1 MTSRTHHATAA
12 VARTAALLTL
22 VLAVTAACGGS
33 RRADTTPV
41 AEPESPEAAACRAEA
56 RNSPEVQR
64 LARELNVDNQQN
76 LLRVGE
82 ERRIAEIRAY
92 RDCLRRRG
100 VAMPGGVE
108 PVRRSF

>member
-1 MTSRTHHATAA
+1 MTPRLHHATAA
-12 VARTAALLTL
+12 IARAAALLTL
-22 VLAVTAACGGS
+22 VLAVTTACGSS

-41 AEPESPEAAACRAEA
+41 AEPESPEAAICRAEA